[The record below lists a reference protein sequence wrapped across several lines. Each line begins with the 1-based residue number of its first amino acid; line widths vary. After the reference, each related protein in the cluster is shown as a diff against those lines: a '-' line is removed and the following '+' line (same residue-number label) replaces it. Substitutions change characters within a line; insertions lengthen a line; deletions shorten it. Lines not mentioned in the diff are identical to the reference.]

1 VRTND
6 RFFAVVF
13 ILLIAC
19 SNLAGLLLVRSIR
32 RRREIAVRLA
42 ARAFSHPLRIPVM
55 WASIMVMWAVALVMR
70 GSRGC
75 PTGFGIKFLLDFLA
89 AIVVPSAPSSIGVAP
104 SSFLESPRR

>member
-1 VRTND
+1 
-6 RFFAVVF
+6 
-13 ILLIAC
+13 
-19 SNLAGLLLVRSIR
+19 
-32 RRREIAVRLA
+32 
-42 ARAFSHPLRIPVM
+42 M

-75 PTGFGIKFLLDFLA
+75 PTGFGIKFLLDLLA